1 MCLHYNYGVKDIY
14 GILFGYKGFYD
25 FDWKK
30 LTVEDVANIH
40 NIGGTVIGS
49 SRGVNIS
56 KNNKF

>member
-1 MCLHYNYGVKDIY
+1 VKDIY

-49 SRGVNIS
+49 SRGGFDAVKIVDS
-56 KNNKF
+56 LE